1 MPILKKVLAGAVAPG
16 ALVLWSVSMVLVN
29 PAPAHAEKTAEQIK
43 CEEDGGSW
51 VDKGEGNTFCF
62 KKLPPMSKADGPGGG
77 GSGGVVETCAV
88 QTAREAGSGMATG
101 RMAACDHAIN
111 TKGAGAAGKSAG
123 PGGEPRDCDDDDDG
137 AADRTAMA
145 IKTKGAGAQRG
156 GVSVAAGDVDGDGAA
171 DLAVEACSLA
181 IKTKGTS
188 AK

>member
-111 TKGAGAAGKSAG
+111 TKGT
-123 PGGEPRDCDDDDDG
+123 G

-171 DLAVEACSLA
+171 DLAVGACSLA